1 MGSHSDILRC
11 SIDVFRF
18 SQDALRCSPMLHIG
32 VLRTLNKSNHQSL
45 LLTELLP
52 GCQHVAKDT
61 EASVYEHPISN
72 LIFLET
78 SFKCSIKPFKCPLFT
93 NYQFTRTHKELKQT
107 FFSSSNNGI
116 CFVCVK
122 EFYQNNG
129 YSYAIFLANLFNF
142 FLNSNNHGVS

>member
-1 MGSHSDILRC
+1 MMGSHSDILRC

-45 LLTELLP
+45 LLTELLL

-78 SFKCSIKPFKCPLFT
+78 SFKCSIKPFKCPPST

-129 YSYAIFLANLFNF
+129 YGYAIFLANLFNF
-142 FLNSNNHGVS
+142 F